1 MTWQLAS
8 ILPVWAVAII
18 GAVLIALISDP
29 EHYFVWVAIVFA
41 ITIIGAFAV
50 QLAIRRKE
58 GFVSRVMT
66 STGGA
71 LVVLAAA
78 SVVFLVIS

>member
-1 MTWQLAS
+1 VTWQLAS
-8 ILPVWAVAII
+8 ILPVWALAIL
-18 GAVLIALISDP
+18 GAVLIGLISDP

-41 ITIIGAFAV
+41 AAIIGAFVV

-71 LVVLAAA
+71 LAVLAVA
-78 SVVFLVIS
+78 SVVFVAVS

>member
-1 MTWQLAS
+1 MTWQLVS
-8 ILPVWAVAII
+8 ILPVWALAIFGALLI
-18 GAVLIALISDP
+18 GLISAP
-29 EHYFVWVAIVFA
+29 EYYFTWIPVVFA
-41 ITIIGAFAV
+41 AAILSAFAI

-58 GFVSRVMT
+58 GFVTRVMV

-78 SVVFLVIS
+78 TTILVATS

>member
-8 ILPVWAVAII
+8 ILPVWALAII
-18 GAVLIALISDP
+18 GSVVIGLFSLPAQ
-29 EHYFVWVAIVFA
+29 YFTWVPIVFA
-41 ITIIGAFAV
+41 AAIIAAFTI

-58 GFVSRVMT
+58 GFVTRVMV

-71 LVVLAAA
+71 LLVLVASTVILGAAA
-78 SVVFLVIS
+78 

>member
-8 ILPVWAVAII
+8 ILPVWALAIV
-18 GAVLIALISDP
+18 GAVVIGLVSAPDQ
-29 EHYFVWVAIVFA
+29 YFTWLPIVFA
-41 ITIIGAFAV
+41 AAIISAFTI

-58 GFVSRVMT
+58 GFVTRVMV

-71 LVVLAAA
+71 LLVLVASTVILGAAA
-78 SVVFLVIS
+78 

>member
-8 ILPVWAVAII
+8 ILPVWALAIV
-18 GAVLIALISDP
+18 GAVLIGVIVDP
-29 EHYFVWVAIVFA
+29 GEYFTWLPI
-41 ITIIGAFAV
+41 AFAAAIISAFTI

-58 GFVSRVMT
+58 GFVTRVMV
-66 STGGA
+66 SSGGA

-78 SVVFLVIS
+78 TGVLAAAS

>member
-8 ILPVWAVAII
+8 ILPVWALAII
-18 GAVLIALISDP
+18 GSVVIGLVVAPD
-29 EHYFVWVAIVFA
+29 EYFTWVPIVFA
-41 ITIIGAFAV
+41 AAIISAFTI

-58 GFVSRVMT
+58 GFVTRVMV

-71 LVVLAAA
+71 LIALAASTA
-78 SVVFLVIS
+78 VFAAVS

>member
-8 ILPVWAVAII
+8 ILPVWALAII
-18 GAVLIALISDP
+18 GSVVIGLFSLPAQ
-29 EHYFVWVAIVFA
+29 YFTWVPIVFA
-41 ITIIGAFAV
+41 AAIIAAFTI

-58 GFVSRVMT
+58 GFVTRVMV

-71 LVVLAAA
+71 LVVLAASTAIFSVA
-78 SVVFLVIS
+78 S

>member
-8 ILPVWAVAII
+8 ILPVWALAII
-18 GAVLIALISDP
+18 GSVVIGLFAEPAN
-29 EHYFVWVAIVFA
+29 YFTWLPVVFA
-41 ITIIGAFAV
+41 LAILSAFTV

-58 GFVSRVMT
+58 GFVTRVMV

-71 LVVLAAA
+71 LVVLVASTAILAAA
-78 SVVFLVIS
+78 S

>member
-8 ILPVWAVAII
+8 ILPVWALAII
-18 GAVLIALISDP
+18 GSVVIGLFSLPAQ
-29 EHYFVWVAIVFA
+29 YFTWVPIVFA
-41 ITIIGAFAV
+41 AAIIAAFTI

-58 GFVSRVMT
+58 GFVTRVMV

-71 LVVLAAA
+71 LLVLVASTVILGAA
-78 SVVFLVIS
+78 S